1 MLKLST
7 SFIVILITL
16 ALSGCSSNVIVDY
29 DKAVNFSTIKTYTLL
44 PKSVKSTEDT
54 RLDSHL
60 VDKRIIQA
68 IEQNMLAKGFNKQA
82 ASADIQL
89 TYRVDVKQEIVTDN
103 SGVSMMFGI
112 GGNRSALGLGYSVP
126 SADVKSHDL
135 GVLTIDFIS
144 AKTGE
149 LAWRGTSSTRLY
161 DAGTPES
168 SEKLINS
175 IVKEILDTYPP
186 R

>member
-7 SFIVILITL
+7 SLSVMLMAV

-29 DKAVNFSTIKTYTLL
+29 DKSVNFSAIKSYSLL
-44 PKSVKSTEDT
+44 PKSTKSTEDT
-54 RLDSHL
+54 RLDSPL
-60 VDKRIIQA
+60 VDKRIINA
-68 IEQNMLAKGFNKQA
+68 IEQNMLAKGFSKQQ
-82 ASADIQL
+82 SDTDIQIK
-89 TYRVDVKQEIVTDN
+89 YRVDVKQEIVSDD

-112 GGNRSALGLGYSVP
+112 GGSRSALGLGYSVP

-144 AKTGE
+144 VKTGQ
-149 LAWRGTSSTRLY
+149 LVWRGTSSRRLY
-161 DAGTPES
+161 DASTPES

-175 IVKEILDTYPP
+175 IVQEILDTYPP

>member
-1 MLKLST
+1 MIKLLTHFS
-7 SFIVILITL
+7 ILYMVTVL
-16 ALSGCSSNVIVDY
+16 TGCSTNVIVDY
-29 DKAVNFSTIKTYTLL
+29 DKSVNFAAIRSYTLL
-44 PKSVKSTEDT
+44 PKSARSTEDT
-54 RLDSHL
+54 RLDSPL
-60 VDKRIIQA
+60 VDKRIITA
-68 IEQNMLAKGFNKQA
+68 IERNLQAKGISKQQ
-82 ASADIQL
+82 ASADIQVK
-89 TYRVDVKQEIVTDN
+89 YRVDVKQEIVSDD

-144 AKTGE
+144 SKSE
-149 LAWRGTSSTRLY
+149 QLVWRGTSSRRLY
-161 DAGTPES
+161 DAGTPED

-186 R
+186 K

>member
-1 MLKLST
+1 MCKLST
-7 SFIVILITL
+7 SLSVILMAV

-29 DKAVNFSTIKTYTLL
+29 DKAINFSTIKTYTLL

-54 RLDSHL
+54 RLDSPL
-60 VDKRIIQA
+60 VDKRIINA

-89 TYRVDVKQEIVTDN
+89 TYRVDVKQEIVSDS

-126 SADVKSHDL
+126 TADVKSHDL

-144 AKTGE
+144 VKTGQ
-149 LAWRGTSSTRLY
+149 LVWRGTSSRRLY

-175 IVKEILDTYPP
+175 IVQEILDSYPP